1 LQKATFAAVVS
12 AFGAQ
17 ARAKLHNPAIS
28 GNPEDQLRAPL
39 EGLFQELAA
48 LGDLAPGGLSLVGEA
63 PLAHM
68 QTRPDYAVSVS
79 NALVGFIEVK
89 APGKGCDPRKFS
101 DKHDKEQWGKLKSLP
116 NLVYTDGNGFSLWRD
131 GELAGK
137 IVLLEGDIETS
148 GAKLKAPETLGA
160 LVADFL
166 SWAPQPPTS
175 AKALAQTSARLCR
188 LLRDEVLEEMAAG
201 HGSLQHLKDDWRKL
215 LFPEATN
222 EQFADGYAQAVTFG
236 LLMARAF
243 EIPLKDGV
251 ELAAIKLKKT
261 NTLIGT
267 ALNVLTEDEANQQ
280 SLKTS
285 LGTLTRVLNEV
296 SWSTLSKDKPEAWL
310 YFYEHFLEVY
320 DNRLRKLT
328 GSYYTPPEVVSAM
341 VNLVDQALRG
351 PLFERATGLAS
362 SDVTLADPA
371 VGTGTFLLGA
381 LKRIA
386 ANVEAD
392 QGAGA
397 VGPAIAAAAKRL
409 FGFEIQFGPFAV
421 TQLRLLAEMRAL
433 TKAKKAP
440 PPELNLF
447 ITDTL
452 GNPFVEEEQLPQI
465 VEAIAKS
472 RREAN
477 KVKRE
482 QPITVVVGNPPY
494 KEKAEGRGGWIERGA
509 GGKLNAPLDR
519 WKAPP
524 EWRVGAHGKHLKNLY
539 VYFWRWA
546 TLKVFGSGRFA
557 ATGLPDTDEEGI
569 VCFITVAGLL
579 NGPGFEKM
587 RDDLRRT
594 CSDIWVIDCS
604 PEGHQPDVPTRI
616 FQGVQQPVCIV
627 LAARRLGKDEKTP
640 ARVRFRALPK
650 GRREDKFVA
659 LAALS
664 LDTKDWTDCPIDWRA
679 PFLPQVGG
687 KWADFAPL
695 RALFTYNGS
704 GVMPGRTWIIAPDK
718 ETLEKR
724 WARLIK
730 EKDAEK
736 KELLFH
742 PHLRGG
748 KLGDKY
754 STKGVKAGLAG
765 HEFRDFSVAGDTGKV
780 ISPTRYAFRSFD
792 RQWIIPDARL
802 INQPNPTLWK
812 AWSDKQIFV
821 AALERASPKGGPAI
835 SLTNLIPDL
844 DHYNGRGGRVYPLW
858 ADTQAAQSNVR
869 AELLQALA
877 KALGAAITPED
888 VVAYVAA
895 VMAHPAFTARFRAD
909 LVRPGLRVPLTA
921 DKNFFDEAVALGRE
935 VVWLHC
941 YGERFVDP
949 AASRPKGPP
958 RLPENERP
966 FVPADGEIVPAPE
979 PLPET
984 MDYDA
989 AKRRLVI
996 GKGFVENVTPAMR
1009 NYEISGKTVLD
1020 QWFSYRRRDRT
1031 KPQIGDKRPPSPL
1044 ERIQPDGWLD
1054 EYTKDLLNLLN
1065 VLGRLVAL
1073 EPRQADL
1080 LDRIV
1085 AGPLVTVAGSEEESR
1100 GQQPTSRRLE
1110 PLPLA
1115 NSEAD
1120 SLPDEDEPPA

>member
-1 LQKATFAAVVS
+1 LQKPTFAGVVS
-12 AFGAQ
+12 AFGAE
-17 ARAKLHNPAIS
+17 ARAKLDNPAIS
-28 GNPEDQLRAPL
+28 GAPEDQLRAPL
-39 EGLFQELAA
+39 ETLFHGLAGLD
-48 LGDLAPGGLSLVGEA
+48 GLAPAGLSLVGETT
-63 PLAHM
+63 LAHL

-101 DKHDKEQWGKLKSLP
+101 DPHDKAQWGKLKSLP

-131 GELAGK
+131 GELQGK
-137 IVLLEGDIETS
+137 IVLLEGDIETA
-148 GAKLKAPETLGA
+148 GAKLKAPEALRA

-166 SWAPQPPTS
+166 SWTPQPPAS
-175 AKALAQTSARLCR
+175 VKALAHTSARLCR

-201 HGSLQHLKDDWRKL
+201 HGSLQHLKEDWRKL
-215 LFPEATN
+215 LFPDASDA
-222 EQFADGYAQAVTFG
+222 QFADGYAQAVTFG

-251 ELAAIKLKKT
+251 ELAAIRLKKT

-296 SWSTLSKDKPEAWL
+296 NWSTLSKDKPEAWL

-351 PLFERATGLAS
+351 PLFERAAGLAS

-381 LKRIA
+381 LRRIA

-409 FGFEIQFGPFAV
+409 FGFELQFGPFAV
-421 TQLRLLAEMRAL
+421 AQLRLLAEMRAL
-433 TKAKKAP
+433 TKAKKTP

-447 ITDTL
+447 VTDTL

-482 QPITVVVGNPPY
+482 QPITVVIGNPPY
-494 KEKAEGRGGWIERGA
+494 KNAAEGRGGWIEKGA
-509 GGKLNAPLDR
+509 GGKLHAPLDR
-519 WKAPP
+519 WKAPT
-524 EWRVGAHGKHLKNLY
+524 EWGVGAHGKHLKNLY

-546 TLKVFGSGRFA
+546 TLKVFGSGRKA
-557 ATGLPDTDEEGI
+557 ATGVPDSDEEGI
-569 VCFITVAGLL
+569 VCFITVAGFL
-579 NGPGFEKM
+579 NGPGFERM

-627 LAARRLGKDEKTP
+627 LAARKLGKDEQKP
-640 ARVRFRALPK
+640 AHVRFRALPK
-650 GRREDKFVA
+650 GKRQEKFAA

-664 LDTKDWTDCPIDWRA
+664 LDAKDWIDGPADWRA
-679 PFLPQVGG
+679 PFLSEFGG

-695 RALFTYNGS
+695 RGLFAYNGS
-704 GVMPGRTWIIAPDK
+704 GVMPGRTWIVAPDN
-718 ETLEKR
+718 ETLENR
-724 WARLIK
+724 WERLVK
-730 EKDAEK
+730 EKDEMK

-742 PHLRGG
+742 PHLRDGD
-748 KLGDKY
+748 LGDKY
-754 STKGVKAGLAG
+754 STKAAKTGLAG
-765 HEFRDFSVAGDTGKV
+765 HEFRGFSVANDMGKV
-780 ISPTRYAFRSFD
+780 IAPTRYAFRSFD

-802 INQPNPTLWK
+802 INQPNPNLWK
-812 AWSDKQIFV
+812 AWSDRQVFV
-821 AALERASPKGGPAI
+821 TAIERASPKSGPAL

-844 DHYNGRGGRVYPLW
+844 DHYKGSFGGRVYPLW
-858 ADTQAAQSNVR
+858 ADAQATQSNVR
-869 AELLQALA
+869 AEVLQTLA
-877 KALGAAITPED
+877 KAHGAPIAPDD
-888 VVAYVAA
+888 VIAYLAA
-895 VMAHPAFTARFRAD
+895 VMAHPAFTARFRDD
-909 LVRPGLRVPLTA
+909 LIRPGLRVPLTA
-921 DKNFFDEAVALGRE
+921 DKTLFDEAAALGRE

-949 AASRPKGPP
+949 AAGRPNGPP
-958 RLPENERP
+958 RLPKGEAP
-966 FVPADGEIVPAPE
+966 FIPADGAIPGGPE
-979 PLPET
+979 PLPES
-984 MDYDA
+984 MIYDP

-996 GKGFVENVTPAMR
+996 GKGFVDNVAPAMR
-1009 NYEISGKTVLD
+1009 AYEISGKTVLD

-1031 KPQIGDKRPPSPL
+1031 KPMIGDKRLPSPL
-1044 ERIQPDGWLD
+1044 EKIQPEGWLA
-1054 EYTKDLLNLLN
+1054 EYTEDLLNLLN

-1085 AGPLVTVAGSEEESR
+1085 AGPLVAI
-1100 GQQPTSRRLE
+1100 
-1110 PLPLA
+1110 
-1115 NSEAD
+1115 AD
-1120 SLPDEDEPPA
+1120 SEPESGKTDDEPSP